1 MLYCYLPDV
10 DYEDNDVVDGLLDER
25 SHVVFPLVRHLTLDV
40 HKGHVS
46 VSKDRREA
54 VKCET

>member
-10 DYEDNDVVDGLLDER
+10 DYEDNDVVNGLLDER
-25 SHVVFPLVRHLTLDV
+25 SHVVFPLARLLTLDV